1 MAKKASSVEL
11 LLPPRDASQA
21 AYRWLSASL
30 RAAILES
37 RLRPGTRLPSTR
49 ELASQHKL
57 SRGTIVAAF
66 EQLRSEGYLEG
77 TIGSG
82 TYVTKVLPEAWLQ
95 VRTRAHAKP
104 DVPRKR
110 LARLSA
116 CAARTR
122 LFEGYESRPT
132 RAFRPNLPALDL
144 FPMTLWTQIAARCLR
159 NASVNLLMGCEPLGY
174 FPLRQAVADYLNAS
188 RGVRCVPQQ
197 IAIVS
202 GVQEALDLV
211 GRLLI
216 DTGDRVLI
224 ENPGYTGA
232 ALVFYAFGA
241 KVKAIALDDEG
252 IHLRSS
258 KARDVRLIY
267 VTPGHQFPLGV
278 TMSLARRLQLLQWAQ
293 DSGALIF
300 EDDYD
305 SEFRYSGSPIPA
317 LQGLDRNQRVLYAG
331 SFSKVLFPSL
341 RLGYLVVPQSLV
353 NAVEAVKSL
362 TSRHAPL
369 LDQAVLCDFITQGHF
384 GRHLRRMRLI
394 YAERLSVLL
403 NEASH
408 KLAGLLEISPVEAG
422 LQTSAW
428 LLNDIDGEAAAAA
441 AKEHGVEV
449 TPISRYALTPRQ
461 REGLQLGFAAVDTR
475 EIRHGVQNLAIALE
489 KLARPQRGGAPV
501 RLAKPSRAYRR

>member
-1 MAKKASSVEL
+1 MAKKSSSVEL
-11 LLPPRDASQA
+11 LLPPRDRGQT
-21 AYRWLSASL
+21 AYRWLSISL
-30 RAAILES
+30 RAAILEG

-57 SRGTIVAAF
+57 SRGTMVAAF

-77 TIGSG
+77 AIGSG

-95 VRTRAHAKP
+95 VRPKIHPKP
-104 DVPRKR
+104 EVPRKR
-110 LARLSA
+110 RLRLSA
-116 CAARTR
+116 CAVRTQ

-144 FPMTLWTQIAARCLR
+144 FPITLWTQIAARRLR
-159 NASVNLLMGCEPLGY
+159 NASLNLLMGCEPLGY
-174 FPLRQAVADYLNAS
+174 FPMRQAVADYLNAS

-211 GRLLI
+211 SRLLI
-216 DTGDRVLI
+216 DPGDRVLM
-224 ENPGYTGA
+224 ENPGYSGA
-232 ALVFYAFGA
+232 ALVFEASGA
-241 KVKAIALDDEG
+241 KVKAVTLDDEG
-252 IHLRSS
+252 VQLRSS
-258 KARDVRLIY
+258 RIRNVRLIY

-278 TMSLARRLQLLQWAQ
+278 TMSLARRLHLLRWAQ

-317 LQGLDRNQRVLYAG
+317 LQGLDRNERVLYAG

-341 RLGYLVVPQSLV
+341 RLGYLVVPLSLV
-353 NAVEAVKSL
+353 HAVEAAKSL
-362 TSRHAPL
+362 TNRHAPL

-384 GRHLRRMRLI
+384 SRHLRRMRLI

-403 NEASH
+403 DEADQNLS
-408 KLAGLLEISPVEAG
+408 GLLQISPVEAG

-428 LLNDIDGEAAAAA
+428 LLNAINGEAAAAA

-449 TPISRYALTPRQ
+449 TPLSRYALTPRQ
-461 REGLQLGFAAVDTR
+461 REGLQLGFAAVHAR
-475 EIRHGVQNLAIALE
+475 EIRRGVQNLAVELE
-489 KLARPQRGGAPV
+489 KVSRSQRPAAPV

>member
-11 LLPPRDASQA
+11 LLPSRDKAQP

-30 RAAILES
+30 RAAILEG

-49 ELASQHKL
+49 ELATQHRL

-82 TYVTKVLPEAWLQ
+82 TYVTKVLPEAWFQ
-95 VRTRAHAKP
+95 VRPKAHSKP
-104 DVPRKR
+104 TASRKR
-110 LARLSA
+110 LMRLSA
-116 CAARTR
+116 CATRTR

-144 FPMTLWTQIAARCLR
+144 FPMSLWTQIAARLLR

-174 FPLRQAVADYLNAS
+174 FPLRQVVADYLNAS

-202 GVQEALDLV
+202 GVQEALDLM

-216 DTGDRVLI
+216 DSGDRVLI
-224 ENPGYTGA
+224 ENPGYSGA
-232 ALVFYAFGA
+232 AKLFEAFGA
-241 KVKAIALDDEG
+241 KLKAVSLDDQG
-252 IHLRSS
+252 MQLSLS
-258 KARDVRLIY
+258 KTPNVRLIY

-278 TMSLARRLQLLQWAQ
+278 TMSLARRLQLLHWAQ
-293 DSGALIF
+293 ESGALIF

-305 SEFRYSGSPIPA
+305 SEFRYAGDPIPA
-317 LQGLDRNQRVLYAG
+317 LQGLDRNDRVLYAG

-341 RLGYLVVPQSLV
+341 RLGYLVVPQSFV
-353 NAVEAVKSL
+353 SAVEATKSL

-403 NEASH
+403 NEARQ

-428 LLNDIDGEAAAAA
+428 LLNGVDGEAAAAA
-441 AKEHGVEV
+441 AKEHGVDV
-449 TPISRYALTPRQ
+449 APLSRYALTPRQ
-461 REGLQLGFAAVDTR
+461 REGLQLGFAAVDAR
-475 EIRHGVQNLAIALE
+475 EIRRGVQKLAVALE
-489 KLARPQRGGAPV
+489 KLSRSHRNFAPV
-501 RLAKPSRAYRR
+501 PLGNESRPY